1 MNSLPNLKGD
11 STSLRVLLVDDH
23 AIVREGLKRMLSAT
37 APQWTTD
44 EAADGHEA
52 LARLQQQRYDVAI
65 IDISM
70 PGMSGLDLLRRV
82 RADHPL
88 LRVLMLSMHTEEL
101 YAMRAFKAGANGY
114 VTKDSSTRQLVEA
127 VSKVVAGGTFVSA
140 GLAERMVLA
149 LNGASGD
156 PRHAQLSDRE
166 FDVLRRLAGGSRPSE
181 IGAALH
187 ISTKTVSTHK
197 TRIMERLLLP
207 NTAALIRYAVEQ
219 GLVQR
224 QEKA

>member
-1 MNSLPNLKGD
+1 LNFSPNPKVD

-23 AIVREGLKRMLSAT
+23 AIVREGLKRMLAAA

-52 LARLQQQRYDVAI
+52 LAHLQRQRYDVAI
-65 IDISM
+65 VDISM
-70 PGMSGLDLLRRV
+70 PGMSGLDLVRRV

-88 LRVLMLSMHTEEL
+88 LRVLMLSMYTEEL

-114 VTKDSSTRQLVEA
+114 VTKDNSTLQLVEA
-127 VSKVVAGGTFVSA
+127 VSKVVAGGTYISA
-140 GLAERMVLA
+140 GLAERVVLA
-149 LNGASGD
+149 LNGTSGD
-156 PRHAQLSDRE
+156 PCHAQLSDRE

-224 QEKA
+224 KETR

>member
-1 MNSLPNLKGD
+1 MPIPKGNP
-11 STSLRVLLVDDH
+11 TSLRILLVDDH
-23 AIVREGLKRMLSAT
+23 AIVREGLKRMLEAT

-44 EAADGHEA
+44 EAAHGHEA
-52 LARLQQQRYDVAI
+52 LARLHEQGYDVAI
-65 IDISM
+65 VDISM
-70 PGMSGLDLLRRV
+70 PGMSGLEFLRRA
-82 RADHPL
+82 RADFPL
-88 LRVLMLSMHTEEL
+88 LRVLMLSIHTEEL
-101 YAMRAFKAGANGY
+101 YAMRAFKGGANGY
-114 VTKDSSTRQLVEA
+114 VTKDSTTRELVDA
-127 VSKVVAGGTFVSA
+127 ICKVVAGGIYVSV
-140 GLAERMVLA
+140 GLAERMVRT

-156 PRHAQLSDRE
+156 PNHAQLSDRE
-166 FDVLRRLAGGSRPSE
+166 LEVLRRLAGGSRPSE

-219 GLVQR
+219 GLVPR

>member
-1 MNSLPNLKGD
+1 MNSTPNPKGEVA
-11 STSLRVLLVDDH
+11 SLRILLVDDH

-37 APQWTTD
+37 APQWTMD
-44 EAADGHEA
+44 EASDGHEA

-65 IDISM
+65 LDISM
-70 PGMSGLDLLRRV
+70 PGMSGLDLLRRA
-82 RADHPL
+82 RADHPS

-127 VSKVVAGGTFVSA
+127 ISKVIAGGTYVSPC
-140 GLAERMVLA
+140 LAERMVLA
-149 LNGASGD
+149 LNGASGG

-197 TRIMERLLLP
+197 SRIMERLLLP